1 MPLRIPSSLRGAL
14 ERFLARGTE
23 GASREDVHLIRRA
36 RAFGLV
42 TCAFVLIVGVRGFLA
57 AGNPGLA
64 LVSGGTLLF
73 TALMLRVGHL
83 AGGRCLRTMVHAVLG
98 LFLLANTAVA
108 VSLGQAGT
116 ISVVNPAV
124 LILATSFLLGPRATI
139 GWTVVSIAC
148 LAYVVFT
155 SEIPTPAD
163 PDIHLTHA
171 DVFIA
176 RALILV
182 LICAISAVER
192 RFSDRTSAELEF
204 LAKHDS
210 VTGLLNRRAL
220 EERLAQTLA
229 RCDRYERR
237 FALLFIDLD
246 DFKRVNDELGHGRG
260 DLLLARIAARI
271 RSMTRATDAASR
283 VGGDEFIVLIE
294 DYAERKS
301 VEIYADRLL
310 ALLSQP
316 VDLHGVE
323 VTTSASI
330 GVASFPQDASDIEG
344 LMRAADQAMYDA
356 KASGGSCFRLYE
368 KLAARDPRIDHPPRR
383 TVVQIS

>member
-1 MPLRIPSSLRGAL
+1 MFLRICASLRVAL
-14 ERFLARGTE
+14 EHFLAHGTE
-23 GASREDVHLIRRA
+23 GANREDVHLVRRA

-42 TCAFVLIVGVRGFLA
+42 TCAFVLVVGVRGFLA
-57 AGNPGLA
+57 AGAPGLA
-64 LVSGGTLLF
+64 LLSGGVLLVIP
-73 TALMLRVGHL
+73 LMLCVGHRVG
-83 AGGRCLRTMVHAVLG
+83 GRTLRVLVHATLG
-98 LFLLANTAVA
+98 LLLLANTAVA
-108 VSLGQAGT
+108 AGLGQAGT

-124 LILATSFLLGPRATI
+124 LILATSFLLGPRAAV

-148 LAYVVFT
+148 LAYLVFA

-163 PDIHLTHA
+163 PDIHLTHM
-171 DVFIA
+171 DVFVA
-176 RALILV
+176 RALILA

-229 RCDRYERR
+229 RCDRYNRQ

-246 DFKRVNDELGHGRG
+246 DFKRVNDALGHGKG

-271 RSMTRATDAASR
+271 RSMTRATDVASR

-294 DYAERKS
+294 DFAERKN
-301 VEIYADRLL
+301 VEIYAERLL
-310 ALLSQP
+310 ALLARP
-316 VDLHGVE
+316 VDLGGVE

-330 GVASFPQDASDIEG
+330 GVASFPQDASDFEG
-344 LMRAADQAMYDA
+344 VMRAADQAMYDA
-356 KASGGSCFRLYE
+356 KASGGSCFRRYGE
-368 KLAARDPRIDHPPRR
+368 LAARDPRIDHPPRR
-383 TVVQIS
+383 TVVRIS